1 MGAAFYIMD
10 RSYLDFVR
18 LYRLQEAGAL
28 FVVRCLRHVT
38 FRVVASHPVD
48 KSTGRRCDQI
58 IRLTSDWSAQ
68 SYPQRLRRIRV
79 YDAGNQVNLIL
90 LTNQMALPAPVIT
103 ELYRQRRQVELFF
116 KWIKQHLRIRN
127 FYGRSQNAVRC
138 QIWSAICAYLM
149 VAIVKKTA
157 NLRKSLNEILQI
169 ISVNI
174 FEQCP
179 LPELL
184 AEQPSPP
191 SEKPADTQLQNSF
204 PFNN

>member
-1 MGAAFYIMD
+1 
-10 RSYLDFVR
+10 
-18 LYRLQEAGAL
+18 
-28 FVVRCLRHVT
+28 
-38 FRVVASHPVD
+38 
-48 KSTGRRCDQI
+48 
-58 IRLTSDWSAQ
+58 
-68 SYPQRLRRIRV
+68 
-79 YDAGNQVNLIL
+79 
-90 LTNQMALPAPVIT
+90 MALPAPVIT
-103 ELYRQRRQVELFF
+103 ELYRQRWQVERFF
-116 KWIKQHLRIRN
+116 QWIKQHLRIRS

-138 QIWSAICAYLM
+138 QIWSAICAQLM
-149 VAIVKKTA
+149 VAMVKKTA

-184 AEQPSPP
+184 AEEPSPP